1 MTDKELAGKIVHDA
15 QSGLAIAGMCLAH
28 IKEYLEE
35 GNIEEVHEHI
45 RQGLESI
52 QKYKTNI
59 SKLYKNHQS

>member
-52 QKYKTNI
+52 
-59 SKLYKNHQS
+59 